1 MRDYARNRNAYKTA
15 RERVRNVMRQRHVDK
30 AAVIAIAKGV
40 LSEEFPDAYVD
51 LDDLCGACLFWQDQQ
66 TLVQK

>member
-1 MRDYARNRNAYKTA
+1 L
-15 RERVRNVMRQRHVDK
+15 DK

-40 LSEEFPDAYVD
+40 LSDKFPDAYVD

-66 TLVQK
+66 TVVHK